1 MNKIDQV
8 RNYFERRG
16 YEVCSR
22 LGDRMGKRPSVIRL
36 YFIYTSFIA
45 FGSPLIIYLVLAFWI
60 KVKDYLNVSR
70 RSMLDL

>member
-22 LGDRMGKRPSVIRL
+22 LGDRMGIRPSVIRL